1 MTQWIV
7 SQCGYNDKP
16 SALDTTS
23 SPTTV
28 YERRNFKEIIVP
40 AVEEGEED
48 TTMWEYEE
56 RTYTKEEYDMITST
70 RDTIVPAIS
79 FKHDNDIIDE
89 YTVNLIEEG
98 LL

>member
-1 MTQWIV
+1 MTAWIK

-16 SALDTTS
+16 AALDTTS

-28 YERRNFKEIIVP
+28 YERRNFTEITVP
-40 AVEEGEED
+40 AIEEGEEE
-48 TTMWEYEE
+48 TKMWEYEE
-56 RTYTKEEYDMITST
+56 RTYTKEEYDMISST
-70 RDTIVPAIS
+70 CDNIVPMIN

-89 YTVNLIEEG
+89 YTLNLIEEG

>member
-1 MTQWIV
+1 MTAWII

-16 SALDTTS
+16 AALDTTS

-28 YERRNFKEIIVP
+28 YERRNFKEVTVP
-40 AVEEGEED
+40 AIEEGEEP
-48 TTMWEYEE
+48 TVMWEYEE
-56 RTYTKEEYDMITST
+56 RTFTKEEYDMITATTES
-70 RDTIVPAIS
+70 VAPAIS

-89 YTVNLIEEG
+89 YTINLIEEG

>member
-1 MTQWIV
+1 MTQWTI

-16 SALDTTS
+16 SELDTTS

-28 YERRNFKEIIVP
+28 YERRNFKEITVP
-40 AVEEGEED
+40 AIEEGEEE
-48 TTMWEYEE
+48 TKMWEYEE
-56 RTYTKEEYDMITST
+56 RTFTKEEYDLITATSES
-70 RDTIVPAIS
+70 IVPAIG

-89 YTVNLIEEG
+89 YTLNLMEEG